1 MSRTRRMFTS
11 TQKAEI
17 VRRHLQDQVP
27 VSELAA
33 ELDVQPSQ
41 IHQWVQAALAQIERA
56 FEKTWQETLKRSAAK
71 LEQPTVRKIYEL
83 EQKLQPQKRGHC
95 RTHGGKRQGK
105 KAQWGPLKGR
115 WVPHDHPRHNR
126 R

>member
-56 FEKTWQETLKRSAAK
+56 FEKPGKKPKRSAAK
-71 LEQPTVRKIYEL
+71 LEQLKDRKIYQL
-83 EQKLQPQKRGHC
+83 EQKLNLKNEVIAELMEENV
-95 RTHGGKRQGK
+95 KAK
-105 KAQWGPLKGR
+105 KLNGDL
-115 WVPHDHPRHNR
+115 
-126 R
+126 